1 MSRLKEGA
9 EERSASPGGGANDFF
24 LPHERGRNPHTYMIH
39 THQGYERYARERVR
53 EATAVYFEAQKET
66 RDYDRRQ
73 RLSEVSRFYRSLAG
87 IIPAIPPQYKIKVG
101 PSVRNAG
108 APALRS
114 AGRWP
119 IALPIQSDN

>member
-1 MSRLKEGA
+1 MAFGPPVATSRLK
-9 EERSASPGGGANDFF
+9 SA
-24 LPHERGRNPHTYMIH
+24 
-39 THQGYERYARERVR
+39 
-53 EATAVYFEAQKET
+53 AVYSEWRAQKET
-66 RDYDRRQ
+66 WDYDRRQ
-73 RLSEVSRFYRSLAG
+73 RLLEVARFYRSLAG